1 LLAALRAIAGK
12 TAALMP
18 MASKLTLAVRDA
30 RLGLETGAIVGL
42 AHKLIAILMV
52 RDPLSE
58 RVHLSKP
65 GMIWHGLEGAVT
77 AGASRFIGPAASLRL
92 RLR

>member
-1 LLAALRAIAGK
+1 
-12 TAALMP
+12 
-18 MASKLTLAVRDA
+18 VN
-30 RLGLETGAIVGL
+30 L

-58 RVHLSKP
+58 RVHLSKL
-65 GMIWHGLEGAVT
+65 GMIWHGLQGALQAS
-77 AGASRFIGPAASLRL
+77 AGRLVGPAASLRL

>member
-1 LLAALRAIAGK
+1 
-12 TAALMP
+12 
-18 MASKLTLAVRDA
+18 
-30 RLGLETGAIVGL
+30 VGL

-65 GMIWHGLEGAVT
+65 DMIWYGLEGAVT
-77 AGASRFIGPAASLRL
+77 AGASRFIGPAASPRL

>member
-1 LLAALRAIAGK
+1 
-12 TAALMP
+12 MP
-18 MASKLTLAVRDA
+18 EASKLPLAVRDA
-30 RLGLETGAIVGL
+30 RLGLETGAIVSL
-42 AHKLIAILMV
+42 AHKLIALLMV

-77 AGASRFIGPAASLRL
+77 SGASRFIGPAGSLRL

>member
-1 LLAALRAIAGK
+1 
-12 TAALMP
+12 
-18 MASKLTLAVRDA
+18 
-30 RLGLETGAIVGL
+30 
-42 AHKLIAILMV
+42 MV
-52 RDPLSE
+52 RDPLSK

-77 AGASRFIGPAASLRL
+77 SGASRFIGPAGSLRL

>member
-1 LLAALRAIAGK
+1 LLACLRTIAGK

-18 MASKLTLAVRDA
+18 EASKLPLAVRDA
-30 RLGLETGAIVGL
+30 RLGLETGAIVQL

-52 RDPLSE
+52 RDPLSW
-58 RVHLSKP
+58 RVHLTKL
-65 GMIWHGLEGAVT
+65 GMLWHGLEGAVAT
-77 AGASRFIGPAASLRL
+77 GAARLIGPAASLRL